1 MIKNKDK
8 ILILGGS
15 GLVGSA
21 FVRELIGRGH
31 DINSIDR
38 PSSSFLDLTSQ
49 TQVETFFNNREY
61 DYVIIAAAK
70 VGGIVDNATHKAEFL
85 AQNLRIQTNVM
96 LNIPK
101 NVKKVMF
108 LGSSCVY
115 PKDTQIPIKEESFLT
130 GPPEVTNDSYA
141 IAKIAGI
148 KLAQALDR
156 ADQRFINLMPSNLY
170 GMNDRFG
177 YHGAHVIP
185 ALITKYHR
193 AVWLNEKLVRN
204 LGTGNAL
211 REFLYVDDFA
221 AIALDIFEKYDS
233 SDIVNVG
240 TGSSVSIRELAET
253 IAQITGY
260 EGETEWSG
268 KYDGISAKTLDITKM
283 ENILGSAWHYHS
295 LGEGLWKTY
304 KWFINNK
311 DNKL

>member
-1 MIKNKDK
+1 MKNKDK

-21 FVRELIGRGH
+21 FFRELVGRGH
-31 DINSIDR
+31 NIDSIDR

-49 TQVETFFNNREY
+49 TQVENFFNNREY

-101 NVKKVMF
+101 SVKKVMF
-108 LGSSCVY
+108 LGSSCIY
-115 PKDTQIPIKEESFLT
+115 PREASIPIKEESLLT
-130 GPPEVTNDSYA
+130 GPLEVTNDAYA

-156 ADQRFINLMPSNLY
+156 ADQRFINLMPTNLY
-170 GMNDRFG
+170 GINDRFG
-177 YHGAHVIP
+177 YHGAHVVP
-185 ALITKYHR
+185 ALINKYHR
-193 AVWLNEKLVRN
+193 AVWLKEKSVRN

-240 TGSSVSIRELAET
+240 LGYSISIRELAET
-253 IAQITGY
+253 IAKVVGY
-260 EGETEWSG
+260 DGETEWSG
-268 KYDGISAKTLDITKM
+268 EYDGTPVKTLDITKM
-283 ENILGSAWHYHS
+283 ESIIGGPWHYHS
-295 LGEGLWKTY
+295 LGDGLWKTY
-304 KWFINNK
+304 QWYKNN
-311 DNKL
+311 LPS